1 MSNLC
6 RLRGPGHPEVLKPW
20 NINVLQF
27 WIPQVK
33 TFWPNWHFLDTSRQ
47 PAALPLTSTKEPTCR
62 LRGDLGAASVKCGGG
77 GDFVCSQLGE
87 TCRDEEWHHHLWHVW
102 NSGKSMTGP
111 QRRRH
116 GAAPPPRRGATVAEL
131 LPRRSARWPSSMEHG
146 VHDET
151 IEQRCHQ
158 QPFVTLCTLLHF
170 VPIIVWFFCF

>member
-62 LRGDLGAASVKCGGG
+62 LRGGLGAASVKCGGG

-116 GAAPPPRRGATVAEL
+116 RRWAAAAPVGPLAFQLGT
-131 LPRRSARWPSSMEHG
+131 W
-146 VHDET
+146 
-151 IEQRCHQ
+151 EQRCHQ

-170 VPIIVWFFCF
+170 HQLLSDSSVIYGPFQ

>member
-1 MSNLC
+1 M
-6 RLRGPGHPEVLKPW
+6 
-20 NINVLQF
+20 
-27 WIPQVK
+27 K
-33 TFWPNWHFLDTSRQ
+33 TFWPNWHYLDTSRR
-47 PAALPLTSTKEPTCR
+47 PAAVLPLTSKKRPTCR
-62 LRGDLGAASVKCGGG
+62 LRGGLGAASAKCGGG

-111 QRRRH
+111 QRRR
-116 GAAPPPRRGATVAEL
+116 RGATVAGS

-158 QPFVTLCTLLHF
+158 QPFVTLCTLVRFSLLT
-170 VPIIVWFFCF
+170 VWFFISLRAISIKSTSKLDVGS

>member
-1 MSNLC
+1 MFTTKFNGADFTFESC
-6 RLRGPGHPEVLKPW
+6 RRK
-20 NINVLQF
+20 
-27 WIPQVK
+27 
-33 TFWPNWHFLDTSRQ
+33 HFDPIDTIYYLDTSRR
-47 PAALPLTSTKEPTCR
+47 PAAVLPLTSTKRPTCR
-62 LRGDLGAASVKCGGG
+62 LRGGLGVASVKCG

-111 QRRRH
+111 QRRR
-116 GAAPPPRRGATVAEL
+116 RGATVAGP

-170 VPIIVWFFCF
+170 HQLLSGFSVFYRPFQ